1 MVRRRADGRLS
12 RRAAVPAEPSPPARR
27 QVGADPDAPLWRAA
41 QVFRLVTVVYAVSS
55 QFSTVAHYTS
65 PRLSWFFV
73 ALLAVWS
80 GVSAVLLA
88 QGVGQRA
95 VVVGIDQ
102 VVAVALMGA
111 TRLVAGHDWY
121 SAHQTLP
128 TTLWVAN
135 AVLSAAILGGPAA
148 GVASALAMAT
158 VSAVVRDQ
166 VNLDLWRDATAPV
179 LVAVGVAMGFATTT
193 ARRAHRQLEQAVR
206 VAAATEERDRLA
218 REVHDGVLQV
228 LALVRRRGTAL
239 GGEAAELARLAGEQ
253 EAALRMLV
261 SEQGTQLDRGEEL
274 VDLRA
279 LLRAQAG
286 AGVTVSAPADPVL
299 LDRVRAAELA
309 AIAATAL
316 TNTTLH
322 AGAGAKA
329 YVLVEDLGDEVI
341 LSIRDDGVGIA
352 DGRLAEARA
361 EGRMGVSKSIVG
373 RAQWLG
379 GAAVLDSSPGQGTEW
394 EIRVPRRGVRGA

>member
-1 MVRRRADGRLS
+1 MVRRRADDRPP
-12 RRAAVPAEPSPPARR
+12 RRVAVPAAPARDR
-27 QVGADPDAPLWRAA
+27 IGADPDAPLWRAA

-55 QFSTVAHYTS
+55 QFSTVTHYTS
-65 PRLSWFFV
+65 PQLSWFFV

-80 GVSAVLLA
+80 GVSAVLLS
-88 QGVGQRA
+88 QGVGRRA
-95 VVVGIDQ
+95 VVVGMDQ

-111 TRLVAGHDWY
+111 TRLVADHDWY

-148 GVASALAMAT
+148 GVASALAMAS

-166 VNLDLWRDATAPV
+166 INLDLWRDATAPV

-261 SEQGTQLDRGEEL
+261 SEQGTRLDRGDEL

-279 LLRAQAG
+279 LLRGQAG

-309 AIAATAL
+309 AIATTAL

-341 LSIRDDGVGIA
+341 LSVRDDGKGIA

-379 GAAVLDSSPGQGTEW
+379 GVAVLDSAPGAGTEW
-394 EIRVPRRGVRGA
+394 EIRIPKRGARGG